1 MTKPSGTDGL
11 VLFGRISGLFGVQ
24 GWVKVFSHA
33 RPREAIIGYSPWL
46 VKISGDW
53 REIIVE
59 EGRAQGKGVVA
70 KLAGVDDRDQASGLI
85 GAEIAVK
92 LAQLAPLK
100 KGEYY
105 WAQLVGLEVIN
116 LAGQGFGKVS
126 HLFDSGAND
135 VLVIRNGRER
145 WLPATANVIR
155 EVNLEAG
162 VIRVDWDADF

>member
-1 MTKPSGTDGL
+1 MTNPSRSDGL
-11 VLFGRISGLFGVQ
+11 VHFGRISGLFGVQ

-46 VKISGDW
+46 VKLGGVW
-53 REIIVE
+53 REVKVE

-70 KLAGVDDRDQASGLI
+70 KLAGVDDRDQATRFV
-85 GAEIAVK
+85 GAEIAIR
-92 LAQLAPLK
+92 LSQLPPLE

-105 WAQLVGLEVIN
+105 WAQLVGLEVVN
-116 LAGQGFGKVS
+116 LAGQSFGKVDR
-126 HLFDSGAND
+126 LFDTGAND
-135 VLVIRNGRER
+135 VMVVRNGSER
-145 WLPATANVIR
+145 WLPATAGVIR